1 MLCFSYH
8 ATKLRQ
14 SQNRRIVVLLPLTNL
29 MVKVK
34 IIDASLSEPHSCQ
47 KVSLQ
52 SMHLSIC
59 VSYDVI
65 LQINAPVF

>member
-14 SQNRRIVVLLPLTNL
+14 SQHRRIVVLLPLTNL

-34 IIDASLSEPHSCQ
+34 IIDASLSKPHSCQ

-52 SMHLSIC
+52 SMYLSIC

-65 LQINAPVF
+65 L